1 MSEREARREK
11 EILDRKTR
19 KEDEKSIEI
28 NRMNELAKTSTS
40 DRIHVDSSNTR
51 QNYIK
56 EKKSL
61 ADEEKKK

>member
-1 MSEREARREK
+1 
-11 EILDRKTR
+11 
-19 KEDEKSIEI
+19 
-28 NRMNELAKTSTS
+28 MNELAKTSTS